1 MDTGLSIVTDLGSE
15 SKVKCMIKI
24 SDLMEDYFKDKDY
37 GMINYYW
44 IVCKAVKTI
53 PGFEKFSSVERPM
66 FKKVRKIRELDG
78 TIKDY
83 FGVYSYGIKFDY
95 EEYDRFVAASDE
107 EAERMIAQKVIDS
120 LSNLDRLSK
129 KAAGF
134 DKERFKSDLIWLFS
148 QHKLI

>member
-1 MDTGLSIVTDLGSE
+1 MKSF
-15 SKVKCMIKI
+15 
-24 SDLMEDYFKDKDY
+24 FKEKEY
-37 GMINYYW
+37 GTINHYL
-44 IVCKAVKTI
+44 IVCQAVKTI
-53 PGFEKFSSVERPM
+53 PGFEKFSSVPRPI
-66 FKKVRKIRELDG
+66 FKETQWFRKLDG
-78 TIKDY
+78 TKEQLL
-83 FGVYSYGIKFDY
+83 GVYSYGVKFDF
-95 EEYDRFVAASDE
+95 EEYDQFVAASDE